1 MKRVSRRSWSVVAC
15 CLALSSCT
23 TFDQARACQSFG
35 ETINP
40 VLEEV
45 QAKADQAPVSDPPL
59 LRSQA
64 GRYRALASQLE
75 AQKTTLAPLGNSGP
89 LFALEFRQ
97 VAAALDDAANAQEGS
112 LPNRYRIARSR
123 LESSTNRLRDLK
135 KQLSRRCG

>member
-1 MKRVSRRSWSVVAC
+1 M
-15 CLALSSCT
+15 
-23 TFDQARACQSFG
+23 
-35 ETINP
+35 NP

-45 QAKADQAPVSDPPL
+45 QAKAAQVAASEPTL

-64 GRYRALASQLE
+64 GRFRTLASQLE
-75 AQKTTLAPLGNSGP
+75 AQKATLAPLGNSGP

-97 VAAALDDAANAQEGS
+97 VAVALDDAANAQEGS